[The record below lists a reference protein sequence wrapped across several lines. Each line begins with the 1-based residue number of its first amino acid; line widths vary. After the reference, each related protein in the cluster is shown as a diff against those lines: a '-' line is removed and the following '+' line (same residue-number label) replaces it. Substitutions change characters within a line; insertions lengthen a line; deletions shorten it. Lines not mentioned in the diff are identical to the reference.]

1 MPVWDTRHAAQ
12 LDLRGSLAAEAEC
25 LQDLL
30 DSIERCASRCSS
42 VDSAFGR
49 VTGLVVTKGR
59 NLAVACYSLSMD
71 GLAQESGA
79 ILRPLIEAIELL
91 KYLQSDPSRIDEA
104 IEGRLPQAGQ
114 IAKRIGGE
122 FQELRDHL
130 NRNASH
136 LSLSHDALRHLLDF
150 QSSEVLR
157 VVQPHRPAV
166 LRRNLHTLLAFT
178 IFLAVE
184 SFLCLSVAEGAD
196 DRHLASQIE
205 AQRQRAISITSKTTS
220 DR

>member
-1 MPVWDTRHAAQ
+1 MPVWDTRHAAE
-12 LDLRGSLAAEAEC
+12 LDLRHSLAAEAEC

-30 DSIERCASRCSS
+30 NSVELCASRCSN
-42 VDSAFGR
+42 VDGPFGR
-49 VTGLVVTKGR
+49 VIGLVVTKGR

-91 KYLQSDPSRIDEA
+91 KYVRSDPSRIDEA
-104 IEGRLPQAGQ
+104 LDGRLPQAGT

-130 NRNASH
+130 NQHASH
-136 LSLSHDALRHLLDF
+136 MSVSYDALRHLLDF
-150 QSSEVLR
+150 QSDGVLR
-157 VVQPHRPAV
+157 VVQPHRVAV

-196 DRHLASQIE
+196 DRRLANQIE
-205 AQRQRAISITSKTTS
+205 EQRQRAISITTKATS

>member
-1 MPVWDTRHAAQ
+1 MPVWDTRHAAE
-12 LDLRGSLAAEAEC
+12 LDLQNSLAAEAEC

-30 DSIERCASRCSS
+30 DSIELCASRCSR
-42 VDSAFGR
+42 VDSPFGR
-49 VTGLVVTKGR
+49 VVGLIVTKGR
-59 NLAVACYSLSMD
+59 NMAVACYSLSMD

-79 ILRPLIEAIELL
+79 LLRPLIEAIELL
-91 KYLQSDPSRIDEA
+91 KYLRSDPSRIDEA
-104 IEGRLPQAGQ
+104 IDGRLPPAGK

-136 LSLSHDALRHLLDF
+136 MSVSYDALRHLLDF
-150 QSSEVLR
+150 QSGAVLR
-157 VVQPHRPAV
+157 VVQPHRVAV
-166 LRRNLHTLLAFT
+166 LRRNLQTLLAFT

-184 SFLCLSVAEGAD
+184 SLLCLSVAEGAD
-196 DRHLASQIE
+196 DRALAKQIE
-205 AQRQRAISITSKTTS
+205 SQRQRAISITTKATS